1 MANANHT
8 PSTLGDNLKNTLK
21 TILPIALGVFLVWYW
36 YSSTAEEERKQIF
49 YYIKDADLFW
59 VGISMVLGILGH
71 ISRAIR
77 WNYLLQPLGYAP
89 KLSNNVFII
98 LMAYLANLGIPRT
111 GEILRATALT
121 TYENVPF
128 EEGIGTIIT
137 ERVIDVIMLFSI
149 ILATLLWQTDIIL
162 GFLENVGIPFNKILI
177 LIGSGL
183 LMLAAFF
190 LLIKKSSHN
199 FAQKIKNFVKGLM
212 DGVLSIFKMKN
223 KWAFLLHTL
232 FIWACYIGMLWVIK
246 FTVPETLGLSLGELM
261 VAFVA
266 GALAMMFTNGGVGLF
281 PIAVSQALAIFGI
294 SKVSGD
300 AFGWIMWIAQTLM
313 VVVFGAIS
321 FLVLP
326 LLNRNR

>member
-1 MANANHT
+1 
-8 PSTLGDNLKNTLK
+8 
-21 TILPIALGVFLVWYW
+21 LGVFLVWYW
-36 YSSTAEEERKQIF
+36 YTATAEEERNQIL

-59 VGISMVLGILGH
+59 VGISMVLGVFGH
-71 ISRAIR
+71 LSRAIR

-89 KLSNNVFII
+89 KISNNIFII

-121 TYENVPF
+121 TYEGVPF
-128 EEGIGTIIT
+128 EKGIGTIIT
-137 ERVIDVIMLFSI
+137 ERVIDVIMLFLI
-149 ILATLLWQTDIIL
+149 ILGTLLWQTDIIL
-162 GFLENVGIPFNKILI
+162 GFLENVGIPLNKILI
-177 LIGSGL
+177 LMGSGL
-183 LMLAAFF
+183 LMLTGFF
-190 LLIKKSSHN
+190 IFIKKSSHN
-199 FAQKIKNFVKGLM
+199 FAHKLKKFVKGLL
-212 DGVLSIFKMKN
+212 DGLLSIFKMKN
-223 KWAFLLHTL
+223 KWAFLGHTL
-232 FIWACYIGMLWVIK
+232 FIWGCYIGMMWVIK
-246 FTVPETLGLSLGELM
+246 FTVPETLGLSLGQLM

-266 GALAMMFTNGGVGLF
+266 GSLAMMFTNGGIGLY

-294 SKVSGD
+294 SKISGD